1 MRLIRPVLVAFGL
14 TAVALPAAAQ
24 GLCGGVGDNGQWIGG
39 TEEMSDISTAAAH
52 LEQMALVLMGNE
64 YVALFNVSAA
74 TDVRVEAEGRG
85 AGDPIIDLRNAA
97 GDIILSDDDSGGNGA
112 SRGEMFLDP
121 GSYCLS
127 MRSYDGTPM
136 TGFVRVGLLSHEA
149 LTDGMGDVP
158 LEPDL
163 PDVEPYYGGSCDL
176 AAATPLSTGPVDDM
190 LASGVTFTGTASD
203 APYLSFQIT
212 GEHMI
217 TVTAENETADP
228 VIGIYDEYGNW
239 LGENDDFNGLNS
251 QIDITYP
258 LYTGTYCIT
267 LSALS
272 DTSAP
277 ITVTVKAYD
286 QAAGLI
292 AMYER
297 GEAAPP
303 LDGSYPITDLGSLD
317 ARIRQDIQTNDITTW
332 FKVDIKE
339 GGLLVTEAVT
349 NGMGDPSLVLFD
361 DFGRQVA
368 WNDDAN
374 NTLDSMI
381 AARVLPG
388 TYLIGVRQFGGGQQ
402 VLTRML
408 FERYVPAQ

>member
-1 MRLIRPVLVAFGL
+1 MSLFKPVVLALGFSAL
-14 TAVALPAAAQ
+14 ALPAMAQ

-39 TEEMSDISTAAAH
+39 TEDMSDISTAAAH
-52 LEQMALVLMGNE
+52 MEQMALVLMGNE

-85 AGDPIIDLRNAA
+85 AGDPVIDLRNAA
-97 GDIILSDDDSGGNGA
+97 GDIVLSDDDSGGNGA

-121 GSYCLS
+121 GTYCLS

-136 TGFVRVGLLSHEA
+136 TGFVRVGLLAHEA
-149 LTDGMGDVP
+149 LTDGMTAIE
-158 LEPDL
+158 EP
-163 PDVEPYYGGSCDL
+163 PIEEEYYGGTCDL
-176 AAATPLSTGPVDDM
+176 AAATPMSAGAIDDL
-190 LASGVTFTGTASD
+190 LAGGVTLTASATD
-203 APYLSFQIT
+203 APYLSFQLASDQ
-212 GEHMI
+212 MI
-217 TVTAENETADP
+217 TVTAENEAADP
-228 VIGIYDEYGNW
+228 VIAIYDEYGNW
-239 LGENDDFNGLNS
+239 IGENDDYNGLNS

-258 LYTGTYCIT
+258 LYAGNYCVT

-272 DTSAP
+272 DASAP

-286 QAAGLI
+286 QVAGMI
-292 AMYER
+292 GMYDR

-303 LDGSYPITDLGSLD
+303 LDGSYPVTMLGALD
-317 ARIRQDIQTNDITTW
+317 QRIRQDIQTTDVTSW
-332 FKVDIKE
+332 FAMDVKQ
-339 GGLLVTEAVT
+339 GGLIVIEAVT

-368 WNDDAN
+368 YNDDAN

-388 TYLIGVRQFGGGQQ
+388 TYLVGVRQIGGGQQ
-402 VLTRML
+402 VLTRMV
-408 FERYVPAQ
+408 FERYVPAE

>member
-1 MRLIRPVLVAFGL
+1 MSLFKPVLLALGFSAL
-14 TAVALPAAAQ
+14 ALPAAAQ

-39 TEEMSDISTAAAH
+39 TEDMSDITTATNYM
-52 LEQMALVLMGNE
+52 EQMALVLMGNE

-85 AGDPIIDLRNAA
+85 AGDPVIDLRNAA
-97 GDIILSDDDSGGNGA
+97 GDIVLSDDDSGGNGA

-121 GSYCLS
+121 GTYCLS

-149 LTDGMGDVP
+149 LTDGMTAIE
-158 LEPDL
+158 EPPID
-163 PDVEPYYGGSCDL
+163 EPYYGGTCDL
-176 AAATPLSTGPVDDM
+176 AAAIPMATGAIDDM
-190 LASGVTFTGTASD
+190 LAGGVTFTGTATD
-203 APYLSFQIT
+203 APFLSFQLASDQ
-212 GEHMI
+212 MI

-228 VIGIYDEYGNW
+228 VIAIYDEYGNW
-239 LGENDDFNGLNS
+239 IGENDDYNGLNS

-258 LYTGTYCIT
+258 LYAGNYCVT

-286 QAAGLI
+286 QVAGMI
-292 AMYER
+292 GMYDR

-303 LDGSYPITDLGSLD
+303 LDGSYPVTMLGALD
-317 ARIRQDIQTNDITTW
+317 QRIRQDIQTTDMTTW
-332 FKVDIKE
+332 FAMDVKQ
-339 GGLLVTEAVT
+339 GGLIVIEAVT
-349 NGMGDPSLVLFD
+349 NGMGDPTLVLFD

-368 WNDDAN
+368 YNDDAN

-388 TYLIGVRQFGGGQQ
+388 TYLVGVRQLGGEQQ
-402 VLTRML
+402 VLTRMV
-408 FERYVPAQ
+408 FERYVPAE

>member
-1 MRLIRPVLVAFGL
+1 MSPFKPVLLALGFSAL
-14 TAVALPAAAQ
+14 ALPAAAQ

-39 TEEMSDISTAAAH
+39 TEDMSDITTATNYM
-52 LEQMALVLMGNE
+52 EQMALVLMGNE

-85 AGDPIIDLRNAA
+85 AGDPVIDLRNAT
-97 GDIILSDDDSGGNGA
+97 GDIVLSDDDSGGNGA

-121 GSYCLS
+121 GTYCLS

-149 LTDGMGDVP
+149 LTDGMTAIE
-158 LEPDL
+158 EPPID
-163 PDVEPYYGGSCDL
+163 EPYYGGTCDL
-176 AAATPLSTGPVDDM
+176 AAAIPMATGAIDDM
-190 LASGVTFTGTASD
+190 LAGGVTFTGTATD
-203 APYLSFQIT
+203 APFLSFQLASDQ
-212 GEHMI
+212 MI

-228 VIGIYDEYGNW
+228 VIAIYDEYGNW
-239 LGENDDFNGLNS
+239 IGENDDYNGLNS

-258 LYTGTYCIT
+258 LYAGNYCVT

-286 QAAGLI
+286 QVAGMI
-292 AMYER
+292 GMYDR

-303 LDGSYPITDLGSLD
+303 LDGSYPVTMLGALD
-317 ARIRQDIQTNDITTW
+317 QRIRQDIQTTDMTTW
-332 FKVDIKE
+332 FAMDVKQ
-339 GGLLVTEAVT
+339 GGLIVIEAVT
-349 NGMGDPSLVLFD
+349 NGMGDPTLVLFD

-368 WNDDAN
+368 YNDDAN

-388 TYLIGVRQFGGGQQ
+388 TYLVGVRQLGGEQQ
-402 VLTRML
+402 VLTRMV
-408 FERYVPAQ
+408 FERYVPAE

>member
-1 MRLIRPVLVAFGL
+1 MSLFKPVLLALGFSAL
-14 TAVALPAAAQ
+14 ALPAAAQ

-39 TEEMSDISTAAAH
+39 TEDMSDITTAANH
-52 LEQMALVLMGNE
+52 MEQMALVLMGNE

-85 AGDPIIDLRNAA
+85 AGDPVIDLRNAT
-97 GDIILSDDDSGGNGA
+97 GDIVLSDDDSGGNGA

-121 GSYCLS
+121 GTYCLS

-149 LTDGMGDVP
+149 LTDGMTAIE
-158 LEPDL
+158 EPPID
-163 PDVEPYYGGSCDL
+163 EPYYGGTCDL
-176 AAATPLSTGPVDDM
+176 AAATPMAAGAIDDM
-190 LASGVTFTGTASD
+190 LAGGVTFTGTATD
-203 APYLSFQIT
+203 APFLSFQLASDQ
-212 GEHMI
+212 MI

-228 VIGIYDEYGNW
+228 VIAIYDEYGNW
-239 LGENDDFNGLNS
+239 IGENDDYNGLNS

-258 LYTGTYCIT
+258 LYAGNYCVT

-286 QAAGLI
+286 QVAGMI
-292 AMYER
+292 GMYDR

-303 LDGSYPITDLGSLD
+303 LDGSYPVTMLGALD
-317 ARIRQDIQTNDITTW
+317 QRIRQDIQTTDMTTW
-332 FKVDIKE
+332 FAMDVKQ
-339 GGLLVTEAVT
+339 GGLIVIEAVT
-349 NGMGDPSLVLFD
+349 NGMGDPTLVLFD

-368 WNDDAN
+368 YNDDAN

-388 TYLIGVRQFGGGQQ
+388 TYLVGVRQLGGEQQ
-402 VLTRML
+402 VLTRMV
-408 FERYVPAQ
+408 FERYVPAE

>member
-1 MRLIRPVLVAFGL
+1 MSLFKPVVLALGFSAL
-14 TAVALPAAAQ
+14 ALPAAAQ

-39 TEEMSDISTAAAH
+39 TEDMSDISTATAH
-52 LEQMALVLMGNE
+52 MEQMALVLMGNE

-85 AGDPIIDLRNAA
+85 AGDPVIDLRNAT
-97 GDIILSDDDSGGNGA
+97 GDIVLSDDDSGGNGA

-121 GSYCLS
+121 GTYCLS

-149 LTDGMGDVP
+149 LTDGMTAID
-158 LEPDL
+158 EPM
-163 PDVEPYYGGSCDL
+163 PEEPYYGGTCDL
-176 AAATPLSTGPVDDM
+176 AAATPMAAGAIDDM
-190 LASGVTFTGTASD
+190 LAGGVTFTGTAAD
-203 APYLSFQIT
+203 APYLSFQLAADQ
-212 GEHMI
+212 MI

-228 VIGIYDEYGNW
+228 TIAIYDEYGNW
-239 LGENDDFNGLNS
+239 IGENDDYNGLNS

-258 LYTGTYCIT
+258 LYAGNYCIT
-267 LSALS
+267 VAALS

-277 ITVTVKAYD
+277 ITVTVKEYD
-286 QAAGLI
+286 QVAGMI
-292 AMYER
+292 GMYDR

-303 LDGSYPITDLGSLD
+303 LDGSYPVTMLGALD
-317 ARIRQDIQTNDITTW
+317 QRIRQDIQTTDVTSW
-332 FKVDIKE
+332 FAMDVKQ
-339 GGLLVTEAVT
+339 GGLVVIEAVT
-349 NGMGDPSLVLFD
+349 NGMGDPTLVLFD

-368 WNDDAN
+368 YNDDAN

-388 TYLIGVRQFGGGQQ
+388 TYLVGVRQLGGGQE
-402 VLTRML
+402 VLTRMV
-408 FERYVPAQ
+408 FERYVPAE

>member
-1 MRLIRPVLVAFGL
+1 MSLFKPVLLALGFSAL
-14 TAVALPAAAQ
+14 ALPAAAQ
-24 GLCGGVGDNGQWIGG
+24 GLCGGVGDNGQWIGW
-39 TEEMSDISTAAAH
+39 TEDMSDITTAANYM
-52 LEQMALVLMGNE
+52 EQMALVLMGNE

-85 AGDPIIDLRNAA
+85 AGDPVIDLRNAT
-97 GDIILSDDDSGGNGA
+97 GDIVLSDDDSGGNGA

-121 GSYCLS
+121 GTYCLS

-149 LTDGMGDVP
+149 LTDGMTAIE
-158 LEPDL
+158 EPPID
-163 PDVEPYYGGSCDL
+163 EPYYGGTCDL
-176 AAATPLSTGPVDDM
+176 AAAIPMATGAIDDM
-190 LASGVTFTGTASD
+190 LAGGVTFTGTATD
-203 APYLSFQIT
+203 APFLSFQLASDQ
-212 GEHMI
+212 MI

-228 VIGIYDEYGNW
+228 VIAIYDEYGNW
-239 LGENDDFNGLNS
+239 IGENDDYNGLNS

-258 LYTGTYCIT
+258 LYAGNYCVT

-286 QAAGLI
+286 QVAGMI
-292 AMYER
+292 GMYDR

-303 LDGSYPITDLGSLD
+303 LDGSYPVTMLGALD
-317 ARIRQDIQTNDITTW
+317 QRIRQDIQTTDMTTW
-332 FKVDIKE
+332 FAMDVKQ
-339 GGLLVTEAVT
+339 GGLIVIEAVT
-349 NGMGDPSLVLFD
+349 NGMGDPTLVLFD

-368 WNDDAN
+368 YNDDAN

-388 TYLIGVRQFGGGQQ
+388 TYLVGVRQLGGEQQ
-402 VLTRML
+402 VLTRMV
-408 FERYVPAQ
+408 FERYVPAE

>member
-1 MRLIRPVLVAFGL
+1 MSPFKPVLLALGFSAL
-14 TAVALPAAAQ
+14 ALPAAAQ

-39 TEEMSDISTAAAH
+39 TEDMSDITTATNYM
-52 LEQMALVLMGNE
+52 EQMALVLMGNE

-85 AGDPIIDLRNAA
+85 AGDPVIDLRNAT
-97 GDIILSDDDSGGNGA
+97 GDIVLSDDDSGGNGA

-121 GSYCLS
+121 GTYCLS

-149 LTDGMGDVP
+149 LTDGMTAIE
-158 LEPDL
+158 EP
-163 PDVEPYYGGSCDL
+163 PIEEPYYGGTCDL
-176 AAATPLSTGPVDDM
+176 AAATPMAAGAIDDM
-190 LASGVTFTGTASD
+190 LAGGVTFTGTATD
-203 APYLSFQIT
+203 APFLSFQLASDQ
-212 GEHMI
+212 MI

-228 VIGIYDEYGNW
+228 VIAIYDEYGNW
-239 LGENDDFNGLNS
+239 IGENDDYNGLNS

-258 LYTGTYCIT
+258 LYAGNYCVT

-286 QAAGLI
+286 QVAGMI
-292 AMYER
+292 GMYDR

-303 LDGSYPITDLGSLD
+303 LDGSYPVTMLGALD
-317 ARIRQDIQTNDITTW
+317 QRIRQDIQTTDMTTW
-332 FKVDIKE
+332 FAMDVKQ
-339 GGLLVTEAVT
+339 GGLIVIEAVT
-349 NGMGDPSLVLFD
+349 NGMGDPTLVLFD

-368 WNDDAN
+368 YNDDAN

-388 TYLIGVRQFGGGQQ
+388 TYLVGVRQLGGEQQ
-402 VLTRML
+402 VLTRMV
-408 FERYVPAQ
+408 FERYVPAE